1 MRIIIDNIKMP
12 IRHTTEDVRKTAPDI
27 VRSDCISADNFEI
40 YRQSLDARRKNNIH
54 YVYSVSASTA
64 GRHCTCQRYSP
75 CGSHGKP

>member
-12 IRHTTEDVRKTAPDI
+12 IRHTTEDVIKTARDI

-54 YVYSVSASTA
+54 YV
-64 GRHCTCQRYSP
+64 
-75 CGSHGKP
+75 